1 MLTTGIIKDITHN
14 QLSIGTKKAILGQCL
29 VLATAL
35 VLPILTHRMGL
46 NFLVAQPMHW
56 MVLFAGL
63 VYGPVSGLI
72 LGVSIPL
79 VSFFVSGMP
88 LAFNL
93 PLMIPE
99 LAVYGL
105 LAGLLKQ
112 KITAFGALAVSLIAG
127 RVVFLT
133 GFAILGRLDISV
145 LEFVQRTWAP
155 GLVTV
160 IIQIA
165 LLPVLA
171 GLYIKWAKDR

>member
-88 LAFNL
+88 LAFNSSKRREDEAKGSAT
-93 PLMIPE
+93 PARSKE
-99 LAVYGL
+99 SS
-105 LAGLLKQ
+105 
-112 KITAFGALAVSLIAG
+112 SLS
-127 RVVFLT
+127 RN
-133 GFAILGRLDISV
+133 GFR
-145 LEFVQRTWAP
+145 
-155 GLVTV
+155 
-160 IIQIA
+160 
-165 LLPVLA
+165 
-171 GLYIKWAKDR
+171 